1 MSIAAVGTD
10 HPAERIAKEA
20 AEGHIMATID
30 LDLAARL
37 MMVVRDGLQVQWL
50 LDPTLEMPPAYGDFF
65 QHYFGR
71 FTEVG
76 WSGS

>member
-1 MSIAAVGTD
+1 
-10 HPAERIAKEA
+10 
-20 AEGHIMATID
+20 MATID

-37 MMVVRDGLQVQWL
+37 MMVARDGLQVQWL